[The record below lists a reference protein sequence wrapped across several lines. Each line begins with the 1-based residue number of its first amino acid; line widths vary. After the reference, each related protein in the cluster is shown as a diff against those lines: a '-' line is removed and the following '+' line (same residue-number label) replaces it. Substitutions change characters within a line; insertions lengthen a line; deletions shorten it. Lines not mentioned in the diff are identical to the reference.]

1 MMNGHVLVVGGTGG
15 LGPSVVKTLA
25 DAGYRVTFTGRDA
38 DRLTRLRSVVPS
50 AEGRVLDATDAA
62 AVATLIAEV
71 DSTEPIGAYIHVA
84 GGWSGGKGI
93 ESLTPSD
100 WAAMLDA
107 NFTSLRN
114 GAGAAFARMR
124 SRGAGSI
131 VTIGSLA
138 AFAGGADCAPYA
150 VSKAAVVAFTRCLAE
165 EGKGCGVRAN
175 CIVPGTIDTPGNRA
189 AMPAADRSQ
198 WVSPDQI
205 ARTILHLCGPDSAGI
220 SGSTILMKGGA

>member
-15 LGPSVVKTLA
+15 LGPSVVETLA
-25 DAGYRVTFTGRDA
+25 NAGYRVTFTGRDA
-38 DRLTRLRSVVPS
+38 DRLAGVCSILPMAR
-50 AEGRVLDATDAA
+50 GCILDATDAA
-62 AVATLIAEV
+62 ATASVIAEV
-71 DSTEPIGAYIHVA
+71 DSIIPISAYVHIA
-84 GGWSGGKGI
+84 GGWAGGTGI
-93 ESLTPSD
+93 GGLTPAD
-100 WAAMLDA
+100 WTTMLDS

-189 AMPAADRSQ
+189 AMPGADRSQ

-205 ARTILHLCGPDSAGI
+205 ARTIVHLCGPDSAGI